1 MTPPVL
7 VVTRAEAGQKL
18 TQYLSRVLEGDVPRS
33 ALMRWIRTG
42 QVRVDG
48 RRAGPFD
55 RLDAGQAVRVPPFAV
70 LRPGAGVAATDEWGV
85 GGGSASTVEPEGGD
99 SGAKGSPERASAEAG
114 ASGSRCG
121 LSERLVRAGLV
132 AAAETGD
139 YLVLVKPAGL
149 PVHPGSGW
157 TDSVQTR
164 IAACCPPGG
173 FTPTIAHRLDR
184 DTSGLLLVAKTFQAL
199 TRAHEGFKAGRI
211 VKEYLAWVRGR
222 FDLCPVGQEVE
233 LRDLLAKVGPQGGQR
248 MATGQ
253 GKAAWL
259 TAWPLRVEAGRS
271 LLRVRLGTGR
281 THQIRAQL
289 ASRGYPLL
297 GDAKYGGGK
306 GPLMLHAWRLV
317 LDDLTVCCPP
327 PWPGDLQ
334 PPD

>member
-1 MTPPVL
+1 MTPPTR
-7 VVTRAEAGQKL
+7 VVTKAEAGQKL
-18 TQYLSRVLEGDVPRS
+18 TQYLGRVLEGEVPRS

-55 RLDAGQAVRVPPFAV
+55 RLEQGQTVRVPPFAV
-70 LRPGAGVAATDEWGV
+70 LRCAAGHRDGAEPTTGAPEDGSLGEAATIP
-85 GGGSASTVEPEGGD
+85 EP
-99 SGAKGSPERASAEAG
+99 S
-114 ASGSRCG
+114 
-121 LSERLVRAGLV
+121 LTQRLLRAGLA
-132 AAAETGD
+132 AAAETD
-139 YLVLVKPAGL
+139 DLLVLVKPAGL

-164 IAACCPPGG
+164 ITQSCPPGG

-199 TRAHEGFKAGRI
+199 ARAHEGFKSGRI

-222 FDLCPVGQEVE
+222 FDLCPVGQGVE
-233 LRDLLAKVGPQGGQR
+233 LRDLVAKTGPHGAQR
-248 MATGQ
+248 MAAGQ

-259 TAWPLRVEAGRS
+259 TAWPLRVEAKRS

-281 THQIRAQL
+281 THQIRVQL
-289 ASRGYPLL
+289 ASRGFPLL

-306 GPLMLHAWRLV
+306 GPLFLHAWRLTLEGAQV
-317 LDDLTVCCPP
+317 SCPP
-327 PWPGDLQ
+327 PWPEDFQ
-334 PPD
+334 PPA